1 MSLFFRLISTVG
13 LVCVFGAPLSA
24 SAEVILA
31 IQRADGSRAEIDAAQ
46 IAALPQHEVITH
58 TSVTDGPQ
66 SFAGPL
72 MRDLLADAG
81 LQSEAVLAV
90 ALNDYEIEIPTADF
104 DRFDVIAAVS
114 MNGEPLT
121 PRDKGPIWIVYPRD
135 DHAELQDIRY
145 DYRWVWQ
152 LTRLEAR

>member
-1 MSLFFRLISTVG
+1 MSFFPRLILTVE
-13 LVCVFGAPLSA
+13 LVCAGLLPTVTLAEPILS
-24 SAEVILA
+24 V
-31 IQRADGSRAEIDAAQ
+31 QRADGSVVEFEAEQ
-46 IAALPQHEVITH
+46 IVALPQREVITH
-58 TSVTDGPQ
+58 TTVTDGPQ
-66 SFAGPL
+66 SFSGPL
-72 MRDLLADAG
+72 MRDVLGAAVLQAD
-81 LQSEAVLAV
+81 AVLAV

-135 DHAELQDIRY
+135 DHPELQDIRY

-152 LTRLEAR
+152 LARLEAQ